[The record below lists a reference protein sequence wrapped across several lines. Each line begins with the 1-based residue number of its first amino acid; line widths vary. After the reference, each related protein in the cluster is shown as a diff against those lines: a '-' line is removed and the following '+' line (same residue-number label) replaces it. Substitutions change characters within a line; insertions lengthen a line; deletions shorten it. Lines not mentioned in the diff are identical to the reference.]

1 MDIGN
6 LIKEIPL
13 RFKISIS
20 ESSPDLL
27 LELQVKMVQA
37 NQDS

>member
-6 LIKEIPL
+6 LIKEVPL
-13 RFKISIS
+13 HFKISIS
-20 ESSPDLL
+20 ELSPDLL
-27 LELQVKMVQA
+27 LELQVKMVQV